1 MEITNVEEVS
11 ANAGRA
17 AGGPKFPQAAGPVAA
32 KKPRRMW
39 LIALG
44 ALTGALL
51 VAAGLAYYIYTSR
64 YESTDDAFIEGEIVQ
79 LSPKVPGTVRSVYID
94 DNQQVKKGDL
104 LIEIDPRDFQARVA
118 QAQAALRTALAQ
130 VALARDRLAQAQSQV
145 VSAQAEATKAGTD
158 ERRLAELFSRQLI
171 ARQELDHA
179 VADAQNT
186 AAQVA
191 ARRANVQAQA
201 AALREAHSEVARE
214 QAALESAKLQLSYTK
229 IYAPVP
235 GHVTQKTVEVGDYV
249 QPGETLFAIVPA
261 DFWVIANFKE
271 TQLAD
276 IRPGQPVEIRVDAFP
291 DIQFHGHV
299 DSIQSGSGAAFS
311 VLPPENATG
320 NYVKVVQR
328 VPVKIVF
335 DNTDFAAYPMGPGM
349 SVEPTVMVR

>member
-17 AGGPKFPQAAGPVAA
+17 AGGPKFPQAGGPVAT

-130 VALARDRLAQAQSQV
+130 VALARDRLAQAESQV
-145 VSAQAEATKAGTD
+145 VAAQAEATKAGTD

-171 ARQELDHA
+171 ARQEFDHA

-186 AAQVA
+186 AAQA
-191 ARRANVQAQA
+191 A
-201 AALREAHSEVARE
+201 AALREAQSQVAQE

-261 DFWVIANFKE
+261 EFWVIANFKE
-271 TQLAD
+271 TQLAN
-276 IRPGQPVEIRVDAFP
+276 IRPGQPVEIRIDAFP
-291 DIQFHGHV
+291 DVRFHGHV

-328 VPVKIVF
+328 VPVRIVF